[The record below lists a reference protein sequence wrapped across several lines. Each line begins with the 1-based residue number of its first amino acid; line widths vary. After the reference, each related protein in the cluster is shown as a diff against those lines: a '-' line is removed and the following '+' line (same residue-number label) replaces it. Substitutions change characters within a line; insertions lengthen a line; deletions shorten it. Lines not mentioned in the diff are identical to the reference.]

1 METRRERNINMWLL
15 LAHPSLGTW
24 PATETCAPTGNQTKP
39 LVCRLA
45 LNPVSH
51 TSQGHIKKI
60 FKDKAQPW
68 LVWLSGLSVGL

>member
-1 METRRERNINMWLL
+1 MCERYIDQLL
-15 LAHPSLGTW
+15 LTHPQLGTW
-24 PATETCAPTGNQTKP
+24 PTTQACVLTGYQTSD
-39 LVCRLA
+39 LSVCRPA